1 MSRLVRQFS
10 STTQAASAALDVIES
25 VSEEIQLDEE
35 LRERMLMVVGEAV
48 ANAAG
53 HGNGFDP
60 TRRVTLVL
68 DIDDSEVVM
77 EVCDEGS
84 GLCGT
89 RLSEAQLPD
98 DPLQAHGRGLY
109 IIRELADRV
118 WVVRGGRCLC
128 IAWTRGT
135 S

>member
-10 STTQAASAALDVIES
+10 STTQAAIAALDVIES
-25 VSEEIQLDEE
+25 VAEEFGLGDE
-35 LRERMLMVVGEAV
+35 LRERMLMVAGEAV

-60 TRRVTLVL
+60 TRRVTFILML
-68 DIDDSEVVM
+68 THEDIVM
-77 EVCDEGS
+77 EVHDEGV
-84 GLCGT
+84 GLRT
-89 RLSEAQLPD
+89 AQLADARLPD

-118 WVVRGGRCLC
+118 WVDGGGQRLC
-128 IAWTRGT
+128 AAWARE
-135 S
+135 SS